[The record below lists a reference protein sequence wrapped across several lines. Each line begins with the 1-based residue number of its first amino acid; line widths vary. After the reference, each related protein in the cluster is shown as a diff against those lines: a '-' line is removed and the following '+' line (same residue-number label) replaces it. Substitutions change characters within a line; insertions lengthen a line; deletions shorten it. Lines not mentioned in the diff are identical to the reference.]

1 MGAVGRIRNARSSV
15 HHQRSTDM
23 PNVCSVL
30 NCGCNTAPF
39 RVYEDDVADA
49 EHGYPSA
56 NRGPGTRAPSKLKFA
71 PLRNRGPWICD
82 KHYWQFRQSAAGDAY
97 DEGPVPPPA
106 AHPYFSQK
114 SELLAD
120 DCRFARARR
129 RARAST
135 PLPPREAVWPAAGP

>member
-1 MGAVGRIRNARSSV
+1 MAKL
-15 HHQRSTDM
+15 
-23 PNVCSVL
+23 CSIL
-30 NCGCNTAPF
+30 HCGCNTAPF
-39 RVYEDDVADA
+39 RVYEDDVTNAG
-49 EHGYPSA
+49 HRYPSA
-56 NRGPGTRAPSKLKFA
+56 KRVPGTRAPSKLKFA
-71 PLRNRGPWICD
+71 PLRNRQGWSCD
-82 KHYWQFRQSAAGDAY
+82 KHYRQFRQLVAGDAY

-135 PLPPREAVWPAAGP
+135 PLPPRHSRPPAPVRLNRRSVR